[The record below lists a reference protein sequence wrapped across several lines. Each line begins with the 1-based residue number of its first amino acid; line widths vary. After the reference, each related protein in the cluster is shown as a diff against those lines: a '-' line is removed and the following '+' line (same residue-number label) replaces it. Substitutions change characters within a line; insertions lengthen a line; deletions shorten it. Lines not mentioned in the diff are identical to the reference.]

1 MKKLILLLL
10 LVPLEM
16 FSQYFQDVD
25 VYDNYG
31 NHLGTFEVDSDYF
44 QLQVA
49 IEDAAEMAVDKYINN
64 LEQKERKEQEIRT
77 RQSWEERGA
86 RVGVTI
92 PSFVRSTAAF
102 EMLIIQKEQAAYK
115 RKIKAI
121 NLARARQR
129 EAKSSSSQAEAR
141 AREAEARARQAEARA
156 REAEA
161 RARGQRPEQHSKL
174 YTKNHTH
181 QIQKETPQSP
191 MDGQK
196 DMLIEFAI

>member
-1 MKKLILLLL
+1 
-10 LVPLEM
+10 M

-115 RKIKAI
+115 RKK
-121 NLARARQR
+121 LWLLTQQG
-129 EAKSSSSQAEAR
+129 QAE
-141 AREAEARARQAEARA
+141 
-156 REAEA
+156 
-161 RARGQRPEQHSKL
+161 RG
-174 YTKNHTH
+174 
-181 QIQKETPQSP
+181 
-191 MDGQK
+191 
-196 DMLIEFAI
+196 